1 MKPLI
6 NFDYH
11 SIVRKIFT
19 ATKIGK
25 FRDAASERLFIV
37 SKCIALL
44 LLVSAAAGIGKAWHW
59 AKDGFTIRRI
69 GVFSMPEIKSYPLDA
84 ASEAALQQKYYYLS
98 RGHQC
103 YAFVSEDGRYILKL
117 PRYDLYQTPFWMRAC
132 RFPFVERAH
141 NAFVADKQKRLRFL
155 LGSFKIAFEE
165 LKEET
170 ALLYS
175 HLGRTDQL
183 DKTVLIQDRIG
194 RSYSIDLDRTS
205 FLLQTY
211 QPLMMPLCQSSV
223 LSGDREKAKEIL
235 NAFIELIALRAGKG
249 IFNKDPSFF
258 RNFGMKG
265 AKGVQIDVGSFY
277 RLQSGIFVDSF
288 SQTAGHVTEWLAR
301 LDPEMAA
308 WFDLQVQQI
317 LAKGNVCE

>member
-6 NFDYH
+6 NFYYY
-11 SIVRKIFT
+11 SILRKIFT
-19 ATKIGK
+19 ATKIGRIWD
-25 FRDAASERLFIV
+25 FASKYV
-37 SKCIALL
+37 VLL

-69 GVFSMPEIKSYPLDA
+69 GVFRLGDTAPCQLSVE
-84 ASEAALQQKYYYLS
+84 SETALGQKYYYLS

-117 PRYDLYQTPFWMRAC
+117 PRYDLYDPPFWMRV
-132 RFPFVERAH
+132 RPFPFVERIR

-165 LKEET
+165 LREET

-175 HLGRTDQL
+175 HLGKTDHL
-183 DKTVLIQDRIG
+183 HKTALIQDRIG
-194 RSYSIDLDRTS
+194 RTYSIDLDQTS

-211 QPLMMPLCQSSV
+211 QPLMMPVCQSFV
-223 LSGDREKAKEIL
+223 LSGDRKKAKEIL
-235 NAFIELIALRAGKG
+235 SAFVDLIALRAKKG

-258 RNFGMKG
+258 RNFGMNG
-265 AKGVQIDVGSFY
+265 SKGVQIDIGSFY
-277 RLQSGIFVDSF
+277 RAQSGTFADSF

-301 LDPEMAA
+301 LDPEMAS
-308 WFDLQVQQI
+308 WFDLQVEQI
-317 LAKGNVCE
+317 LAENSVCE